1 MKSAYEIAL
10 ERLAK
15 ESGPQKSLTPDQK
28 ARIAEIENKYAAK
41 VAEARLRYES
51 KLSTATTWEEAE
63 QFKREMAGEVQSL
76 EEKCDQ
82 EKDAV
87 WEET

>member
-15 ESGPQKSLTPDQK
+15 ERGPSKSLSDAQK
-28 ARIAEIENKYAAK
+28 TRIAEIENKYAAK
-41 VAEARLRYES
+41 LAEARLRYEG
-51 KLSTATTWEEAE
+51 KLSACAAWEEAE
-63 QFKREMAGEVQSL
+63 RLKREMAGEVQSL
-76 EEKCDQ
+76 EEKRDR

-87 WEET
+87 WEEA